1 MPFGLSISAFASRWM
16 CVNVRLC
23 RGANFSRHEHK
34 KKKEREV
41 LQAILFWTLRFICMC
56 VKCVTS
62 AVQRA
67 RSAAAR

>member
-1 MPFGLSISAFASRWM
+1 MPFGVSISVFASRWM

-23 RGANFSRHEHK
+23 RGTNFPRHEHL

-41 LQAILFWTLRFICMC
+41 FQAILFWTLC
-56 VKCVTS
+56 VKCVRS
-62 AVQRA
+62 AVQKA